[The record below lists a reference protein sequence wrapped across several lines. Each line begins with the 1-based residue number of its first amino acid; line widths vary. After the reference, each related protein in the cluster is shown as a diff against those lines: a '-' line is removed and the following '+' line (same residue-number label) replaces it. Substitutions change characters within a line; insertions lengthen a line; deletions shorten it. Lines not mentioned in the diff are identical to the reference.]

1 MTLRRRMRN
10 MEPQITLIEAA
21 LFDLDGVIVDTARYH
36 YAAWR
41 RLAEELGFR
50 FTEYDNER
58 LKGVS
63 RMQSLEI
70 LLEVGGLAG
79 RFSAAEKERM
89 AERKNRWYVEYI
101 SQMTPREILP
111 GVLPFLAELRKD
123 GMRIALGS
131 ASKNTGLILERLQ
144 LGRWFDA
151 VVDGTMVVR
160 TKPDPE
166 VFITCAERLGGVP
179 PQQCVVFEDAV
190 AGVEAARAAQMY
202 SVGVGDSRLLCEAD
216 CVIAGFEG
224 VQWTDLKM
232 KLLAVKR

>member
-1 MTLRRRMRN
+1 MTFRRRMRN

-41 RLAEELGFR
+41 RLAEELRFR
-50 FTEYDNER
+50 FTEHDNER

-70 LLEVGGLAG
+70 LLEVGGLVG

-190 AGVEAARAAQMY
+190 AGVEAAQAAQMY

-216 CVIAGFEG
+216 CVITGFLG
-224 VQWTDLKM
+224 VRWRDLKM

>member
-1 MTLRRRMRN
+1 

-144 LGRWFDA
+144 LGTWFDA

-179 PQQCVVFEDAV
+179 SQRCVVFEDAV
-190 AGVEAARAAQMY
+190 AGVEAARVAQMY

-216 CVIAGFEG
+216 CVITGFEG
-224 VQWTDLKM
+224 VQWSALKM

>member
-1 MTLRRRMRN
+1 MH
-10 MEPQITLIEAA
+10 MESHKPSIEAA

-41 RLAEELGFR
+41 RLADELGFS
-50 FTEYDNER
+50 FTEKDNER

-79 RFSAAEKERM
+79 RFSAVEKEQM

-111 GVLPFLAELRKD
+111 GVLSFLAQLRAD
-123 GMRIALGS
+123 GLRIALGS

-151 VVDGTMVVR
+151 VVDGTMVVH

-179 PQQCVVFEDAV
+179 SQRCVVFEDAV
-190 AGVEAARAAQMY
+190 AGIEAARAAGMY
-202 SVGVGDSRLLCEAD
+202 SVGVGNRHVLSAAD

-224 VQWTDLKM
+224 VRWPKLKM